1 MARKWQ
7 KVSSLKRKISSP
19 RANECADFSAC
30 STSSVAEK
38 GHFFVYTS
46 DRKRFMVPLAY
57 LDNNIFKE
65 LLKISKEEFG
75 LPGDGPIT
83 LPCDAASMDSSAFS
97 DAHLSRLLGK
107 SIQYRSLE

>member
-19 RANECADFSAC
+19 RTDECADFSAC

-46 DRKRFMVPLAY
+46 DGKRFMVPLAY

-65 LLKISKEEFG
+65 LLKISEEEFG

-83 LPCDAASMDSSAFS
+83 LPCDAASMETYSTTSN
-97 DAHLSRLLGK
+97 L
-107 SIQYRSLE
+107 